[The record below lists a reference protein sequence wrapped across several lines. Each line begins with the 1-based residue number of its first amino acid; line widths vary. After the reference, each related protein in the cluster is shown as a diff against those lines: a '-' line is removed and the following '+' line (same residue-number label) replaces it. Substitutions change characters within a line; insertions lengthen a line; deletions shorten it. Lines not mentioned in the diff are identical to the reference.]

1 MMRVIPF
8 LLLPLA
14 LAACNTSG
22 DDMAAVDT
30 TPLGPLG
37 PPGQADVVSGVVG
50 FTVLGQD
57 GAVNAVWTNAGGS
70 TWTALAPNGE
80 QITVEEIER
89 GGCCIAFAT
98 SNDAVADIAAMRYR
112 LTASGI
118 VVTIT
123 DVVRR

>member
-1 MMRVIPF
+1 MMRIIPC

-22 DDMAAVDT
+22 DEMAAVDT
-30 TPLGPLG
+30 SPLG

-57 GAVNAVWTNAGGS
+57 GAVNAVWTNAGGT
-70 TWTALAPNGE
+70 TWTAVAPNGE
-80 QITVEEIER
+80 QITVEETER
-89 GGCCIAFAT
+89 SGCCIAFAT
-98 SNDAVADIAAMRYR
+98 DNDAVVDIAAMRYR

-118 VVTIT
+118 VVTVT